1 MSRGW
6 ILALA
11 LPAMLA
17 LPARVAAQ
25 DISLDMLTP
34 LAAKA
39 SDKVVVTLNGSLL
52 QLAANFMDDKDP
64 EEVKVK
70 TLINGLKGIYVRS
83 FKFSKAGDYTDADLR
98 SVRSQLRGWSEV
110 VTVDEGEG
118 HTGVYLKLDG
128 KKIQGLVVLTAE
140 PKELTVINIVGSID
154 PDQLRE
160 LSGHFGIPELGGAV
174 KKSPE
179 KK

>member
-1 MSRGW
+1 
-6 ILALA
+6 LALA
-11 LPAMLA
+11 LPALLA
-17 LPARVAAQ
+17 LPAKVAAQ

-39 SDKVVVTLNGSLL
+39 SDKVVVTLSGSLL
-52 QLAANFMDDKDP
+52 QIAANFMDDKDP
-64 EEVKVK
+64 DEAKVK
-70 TLINGLKGIYVRS
+70 NLINGLRGIYVRS
-83 FKFSKAGDYTDADLR
+83 FKFAKTGEYSDADLR
-98 SVRSQLRGWSEV
+98 AVRSQLKGWTEV
-110 VTVDEGEG
+110 VTVDEADQ
-118 HTGVYLKLDG
+118 HTGVYLKVDG

-140 PKELTVINIVGSID
+140 PKELTVVNIAGSID

-174 KKSPE
+174 KKPAE

>member
-11 LPAMLA
+11 FPAMLV
-17 LPARVAAQ
+17 LPAEVVAQ
-25 DISLDMLTP
+25 DISLDMLNP

-52 QLAANFMDDKDP
+52 QIAANFMDDKDP
-64 EEVKVK
+64 EEGKVK
-70 TLINGLKGIYVRS
+70 SLINGLKGIYVRS
-83 FKFSKAGDYTDADLR
+83 FKFAKSGDYSDADLR
-98 SVRSQLRGWSEV
+98 AVRSQLKGWAEV
-110 VTVDEGEG
+110 VTVDEGEE

-140 PKELTVINIVGSID
+140 PRELTVVNIVGSID
-154 PDQLRE
+154 PDQLKE
-160 LSGHFGIPELGGAV
+160 LSGRFGIPELGGAV
-174 KKSPE
+174 KKTPE
-179 KK
+179 RK

>member
-1 MSRGW
+1 
-6 ILALA
+6 LALV

-17 LPARVAAQ
+17 LPAKVAAQ

-39 SDKVVVTLNGSLL
+39 TDKVMVTLNGSLL
-52 QLAANFMDDKDP
+52 QIAANFMDDKDP
-64 EEVKVK
+64 EEGKVK

-83 FKFSKAGDYTDADLR
+83 FKFSKPGDYSDADLR
-98 SVRSQLRGWSEV
+98 AVRSQLKGWTEV
-110 VTVDEGEG
+110 VTVDEGDE

-128 KKIQGLVVLTAE
+128 KKIQGLVVLAAE
-140 PKELTVINIVGSID
+140 PRELTVVNIVGSID
-154 PDQLRE
+154 PEQLRE
-160 LSGHFGIPELGGAV
+160 LSGRFGIPELGGAV
-174 KKSPE
+174 KKPGE

>member
-1 MSRGW
+1 MSRWW

-17 LPARVAAQ
+17 LPARAAAQ

-39 SDKVVVTLNGSLL
+39 SDKVVLTLNGSLL
-52 QLAANFMDDKDP
+52 QFAANFMDDKDP
-64 EEVKVK
+64 DEAKAK
-70 TLINGLKGIYVRS
+70 NLINGLKGIYVRS
-83 FKFSKAGDYTDADLR
+83 FKFSKPGDYTDADLR
-98 SVRSQLRGWSEV
+98 AVRSQLKGWTEV
-110 VTVDEGEG
+110 VTVEGTEG
-118 HTGVYLKLDG
+118 HTGVYMKLDG

-140 PKELTVINIVGSID
+140 PKELTVVNIVGSID

-174 KKSPE
+174 KKSGE